1 MQITIRGEL
10 TMAQLR
16 QAIYEKLLELEDGYA
31 LGFSQ
36 GATLYV
42 NPSDGHGSPV
52 ELKAK
57 DGRKLNKML
66 SDGPYR
72 SAAEDY
78 KI

>member
-16 QAIYEKLLELEDGYA
+16 QAIFEQLVQLENVHA
-31 LGFSQ
+31 LAFSQ

-42 NPSDGHGSPV
+42 NPSDGCGSPV

-57 DGRKLNKML
+57 DGRKVTKIL

>member
-16 QAIYEKLLELEDGYA
+16 QVIYEKLLELEDDYA
-31 LGFSQ
+31 LAYSQ

-42 NPSDGHGSPV
+42 NPSDGRGSPV

-57 DGRKLNKML
+57 DGRKLTKIF
-66 SDGPYR
+66 SEGPYR